1 MVRNVAYNSDDL
13 ASICRRFK
21 IARLSFYGSVLRD
34 DFDPDRSDVDVLVQF
49 AADAD
54 KSLFALVDIQDALT
68 ALFGRQAHICTEGSL
83 SRYFRQ
89 DVMRQAEVQYD
100 AA

>member
-13 ASICRRFK
+13 ASICKRFK
-21 IARLSFYGSVLRD
+21 IARLSLYGSVLRN
-34 DFDPDRSDVDVLVQF
+34 DFDPARSDVDVLIEF
-49 AADAD
+49 EPDAD

-68 ALFGRQAHICTEGSL
+68 TLFDRQAHICTEGSL
-83 SRYFRQ
+83 SRYIRQ